1 MNHTFY
7 SFRRCPYAMRA
18 RLAIFVSMQSVNL
31 REIILQKKPA
41 EMLLVSPQGTVPVL
55 QLTDGTVLD
64 ESLDIMVWALEKS
77 DPEGWLTSDL
87 PEMLTLIDENDFEFK
102 PWLDKYK
109 YADRFPEYPDSYYR
123 SQAEDFIFK
132 LENRLLNNSCLFG
145 QKISLADMA
154 IFPFIRQFA
163 GVDKSSFEQAPY
175 PNIKIWLNN
184 LTHSSL
190 FNQIMEKYPLWLES
204 GEQIS
209 FP

>member
-1 MNHTFY
+1 MRHTLY

-18 RLAIFVSMQSVNL
+18 RLALAVSLQSVNL
-31 REIILQKKPA
+31 REIVLQQKPA
-41 EMLLVSPQGTVPVL
+41 EMLAVSTQGTVPVL

-77 DPEGWLTSDL
+77 DPDGWLTSDL

-102 PWLDKYK
+102 QWLDKYK
-109 YADRFPEYPDSYYR
+109 YAERFSEYPVSYYR
-123 SQAEDFIFK
+123 QQAEDFIFR
-132 LENRLLNNSCLFG
+132 LENRLLNKPYLFG

-163 GVDKSSFEQAPY
+163 GVDKSSFEQSPY
-175 PNIKIWLNN
+175 PNLKIWLDS
-184 LTHSSL
+184 LIHSSL
-190 FNQIMEKYPLWLES
+190 FEQAMEKYPLWLES
-204 GEQIS
+204 GEQFS